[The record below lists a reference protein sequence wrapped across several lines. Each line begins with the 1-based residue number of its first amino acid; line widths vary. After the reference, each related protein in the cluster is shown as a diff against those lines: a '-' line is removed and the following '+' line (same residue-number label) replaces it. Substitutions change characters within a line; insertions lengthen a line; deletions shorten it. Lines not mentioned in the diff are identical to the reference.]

1 MYYFSAM
8 ENGRQRS
15 SNRYNAALCF
25 FCVHR
30 HGAKIAEILRRGPED
45 VAKKVEELHSEVSS
59 GPWNSGDLQTLKR
72 LYGNRSNDDLVLIL
86 GRSVKDLESKA
97 LEICLAKDKGF
108 RRRQGNG
115 NPTRMPRWSLD
126 DIGVL
131 REMYSGHSNLDIA
144 KRLNRTV
151 KSVVSKAHD
160 LGLKK
165 SEERLRVMGR
175 ENVRVR
181 YDENDQDPV
190 SDQDQAGPRDTRH

>member
-1 MYYFSAM
+1 
-8 ENGRQRS
+8 
-15 SNRYNAALCF
+15 
-25 FCVHR
+25 
-30 HGAKIAEILRRGPED
+30 
-45 VAKKVEELHSEVSS
+45 
-59 GPWNSGDLQTLKR
+59 
-72 LYGNRSNDDLVLIL
+72 
-86 GRSVKDLESKA
+86 
-97 LEICLAKDKGF
+97 
-108 RRRQGNG
+108 
-115 NPTRMPRWSLD
+115 MPRWSLD

-181 YDENDQDPV
+181 YDENDQDQV
-190 SDQDQAGPRDTRH
+190 SDQGQAGGEAGEEEGA